1 MLLET
6 INYHSNLPFSIS
18 FSNVAQED
26 FHYHKEMEMLLVLRG
41 TADCKIHNVSY
52 TVGEGDILIVDT
64 QDLHRITGSSDDIL
78 FLVFYIDLQ
87 FFEDL
92 YPDIDY
98 MIFACED
105 YGKNSKL
112 KYQDLQKKV
121 SVLKHHIAKTALAYF
136 NEKDN
141 TALLME
147 CINDLV
153 FTLVNQ
159 FQGFLIEDN
168 KFKAGHGDSNDI
180 DIKRLYKIIKYIY
193 LNYDKK
199 ITLND
204 LSDIV
209 HLNPYYISHLIK
221 NTSGLSFQK
230 FLNYVRLEY
239 AEKKLIENKLTLTQ
253 ISQFCGFSSLSYF
266 NNCFKTWY
274 NMTPAE
280 YKKQRCP
287 CERTYHQPIC
297 EETAISL
304 LKPYVHSYGSVPDAE
319 NLPKSSRH
327 IFIPVKY
334 NYRSGKNFRKAFPL
348 KFSISSDEDLFMLNY
363 QKEKIKVLHNVSAV
377 LDYQVIKK
385 ARNKHEIL
393 SAVNLLES
401 LGIPVYVSYNG
412 ENPERSSEDIIKTL
426 GIPMTSYT
434 FLKRTDEKN
443 EIKTVSSALRSIMY
457 SSDTDICLSGQTN
470 ALFTP
475 EGLITPY
482 YSVYSILSQIDGNI
496 TEQRD
501 HYMIVKNKD
510 TIYLLVFQDNKKTL
524 LKAHIHIK
532 DFSGQ
537 GLIIEK
543 SYTREHSC
551 YVTLQALR
559 NPAIVTDAIK
569 EHINTISSGTVKL
582 SMTKAEN
589 SLDINFDIEP
599 DTLIF
604 AEITKQ

>member
-1 MLLET
+1 MLLEP
-6 INYHSNLPFSIS
+6 INYQSNLPFSVS
-18 FSNVAQED
+18 FSNVAEED
-26 FHYHKEMEMLLVLRG
+26 FHCHKEMEMLLVLRG

-52 TVGEGDILIVDT
+52 TVGEGDILIVDN

-78 FLVFYIDLQ
+78 FLVFYVDLQ

-92 YPDIDY
+92 YPDINY

-105 YGKNSKL
+105 YGKNSNL

-141 TALLME
+141 TPLLME
-147 CINDLV
+147 CINDLI

-159 FQGFLIEDN
+159 FQGFLIEDH

-239 AEKKLIENKLTLTQ
+239 AEKHLIENKLTLTQ

-266 NNCFKTWY
+266 NNCFETWY
-274 NMTPAE
+274 NMTPAQ

-304 LKPYVHSYGSVPDAE
+304 LKPYIRSYGSASDAG

-334 NYRSGKNFRKAFPL
+334 NYRSGKNFKKTFPL
-348 KFSISSDEDLFMLNY
+348 KISISSDEDLFMINY
-363 QKEKIKVLHNVSAV
+363 RKEKIKELHNVSAV
-377 LDYQVIKK
+377 LDYQVISRT
-385 ARNKHEIL
+385 RNKHEIQN
-393 SAVNLLES
+393 AVNLLES
-401 LGIPVYVSYNG
+401 MRIPVYVSNNG
-412 ENPERSSEDIIKTL
+412 GCADSSSEDIIKAL
-426 GIPMTSYT
+426 GIQMTSHSFT
-434 FLKRTDEKN
+434 ERTDEK
-443 EIKTVSSALRSIMY
+443 EEVKTVSAALHSIIN
-457 SSDTDICLSGQTN
+457 SSDAGICLSGQTN

-482 YSVYSILSQIDGNI
+482 YSLYSILSLIDGNI

-501 HYMIVKNKD
+501 HYLIVKNKD
-510 TIYLLVFQDNKKTL
+510 TIYLLIFQDNNKSL
-524 LKAHIHIK
+524 LKAHIHIR

-543 SYTREHSC
+543 SYTKEHSC
-551 YVTLQALR
+551 YETLEALGH
-559 NPAIVTDAIK
+559 PPVITETIK
-569 EHINTISSGTVKL
+569 DHINAISSGTVKL
-582 SMTKAEN
+582 SLAKAEN
-589 SLDINFDIEP
+589 NLNIKFDIEP